1 MRRTITKMHS
11 IGIMAILVLSS
22 SLSIAQT
29 VLVNPSAE
37 GGFEL
42 GSTFAD
48 NGWTV
53 ENGAVVNQWNLG
65 TVPVGFTNNSAYI
78 SNDAGATNAYSNN
91 SASVSHFYR
100 DVTFPAGEIAMQLSF
115 NWMALGE
122 VGFWDAIIVSIAPT
136 SYTPVASTTS
146 LGTGVLP
153 APAIEVGRLWSS
165 GTAQFA
171 TFNLPPSV
179 IGNCSTSATWRVIFT
194 WKNDGSGGSNPA
206 GVIDNVS
213 LVSASSPITTA
224 GGNFTIDNTLPTAG
238 TNFQSFTE
246 AIAALNAAN
255 SCGPFVSPVIF
266 NVTAG
271 QTFSE
276 LPPVITATG
285 SAGIGITFQKSG
297 AGSNPVILPTGTA
310 GTNDGAIVISG
321 GDYFTFDGIDINAS
335 AVTNMEYGYIL
346 RSLTATNGAQFNTI
360 KNCSVTMNRN
370 NTTTTSS
377 AILQSASTTGGGVT
391 PSSAAGANSNNAYLN
406 ITVSQATN
414 GIYLNGNGTNR
425 DLNTIVG
432 SDDCTIRNTFSD
444 LGPLALTFTASR
456 AIWALNQENLQL
468 FNNDIDGVAGNQSVT
483 AAILATGLNGNSAV
497 YNNNITNVSVFGSA
511 STTSAAQ
518 GMNIALNTTGTHNVR
533 IYNNTVSNIYTSFTG
548 SATATRYAIGI
559 LVGTAASTST
569 YDVDNNSVSI
579 GFGLTPTYS
588 NTCFQTGG
596 SAAIYNVRG
605 NIFANFT
612 GAQTAPARHTVYATT
627 SATAFAAASSI
638 TAYNDLYV
646 QNDLG
651 TSGFTAVTNT
661 TTRTTITDFSAAMTP
676 AGLETGSIS
685 ADPLFVNN
693 LNDVHAQAIETN
705 AVAGFTPAAWILTDM
720 DCELRSSFT
729 PSDLGA
735 DAYDVQFC
743 AGTPDPS
750 TTLSSVPTVCPSIN
764 FGLSL
769 GTTYS
774 GVGFTYQWQSS
785 SDDVS
790 YSNISGATN
799 STLNTFLVSDTYYQ
813 CIITCTV
820 SGFSTTSS
828 PVLVTTNS
836 FINCYCANNATNP
849 ADTDIGNVTF
859 GTLNNGVGTPIL
871 NNPTATGTYSD
882 FTSLAAEDFEL
893 GTTYPLSISQ
903 ITSGGTF
910 YGAQANVFIDFNQD
924 GVFDNTTERVFTG
937 ATSSTGPISTL
948 SGSVIIPVT
957 AALGTTRMRVIL
969 QEGGTSSSPSCG
981 TYGYGETEDY
991 LINIIC
997 PNLAAP
1003 TGTGT
1008 SICAGNTATI
1018 GATATIGTISW
1029 FDDAVAG
1036 TNVGTGNSYT
1046 TPVLVSTTSYYA
1058 QADFAGCPS
1067 GPRTEV
1073 VISVDP
1079 VNAVLNP
1086 VDVTCNG
1093 GNNGSFTLGTVT
1105 CGVLPFTYSV
1115 NGGAFDEIPSNLTAG
1130 TYSVIIEDA
1139 GGFQSAPQNIIINE
1153 PSWTINNPVG
1163 TSAAICLNDA
1173 NVEVIASANTTIE
1186 NVGSTVVSFDLLSQP
1201 AEVNAAP
1208 GNIISTGTMSALP
1221 AGSVVTSA
1229 TLTFNG
1235 IEALG
1240 GSWQSD
1246 VRLGLSGSVANA
1258 AAAGTGALNGNG
1270 LFNYTR
1276 TIPAASVN
1284 VAGGTVNLLYWDAFN
1299 DVTTG
1304 PDATFPTG
1312 LGVATL
1318 TVNYTFPTP
1327 STIQWFDAASAGT
1340 LLGTGSP
1347 FETVGTT
1354 VLPNT
1359 TTAGTYNF
1367 YAEASYLG
1375 CTSPS
1380 RTLVTVTINPLPT
1393 VEAGL
1398 DQTVCAGTAVTLSG
1412 SGASTYSWNNGVVN
1426 GVAFIPSATQSYT
1439 VTGTDVNGCV
1449 NTSFVTVTVNDLPAV
1464 DAGLDVEVCENGSVT
1479 LTATSTESI
1488 TWTGGVVNGVAFVP
1502 VATATYTASVI
1513 DGNGCSNSDQVTVT
1527 VNALPAVNGGAD
1539 QEICDGTS
1547 ITLSGSGADTY
1558 VWTNSVT
1565 NGIAF
1570 IPSSTATYTVTGTDI
1585 NGCINSDDVTITVNP
1600 LPIVNAGTDITVCAG
1615 TTVNLVGSGATTYS
1629 WNNGITDGVDFIPTA
1644 TVTYTV
1650 TGTDDNGCENT
1661 DAVVVFVNDL
1671 PTVNAGAD
1679 LTVCQNGQ
1687 AILSATGALTYSWD
1701 NGVTNNIPFVV
1712 PATATYTVVGTDAN
1726 GCTNTDDVIVT
1737 ATPLPSVEAGANIT
1751 QCGDQSVTLSGS
1763 GATVYSWNNG
1773 VVDGVA
1779 FNAPFGTTSYI
1790 VTGVDAFG
1798 CSNTDIVTVTI
1809 GQNPNATATYAD
1821 PLTLISTNTG
1831 VFYQWINCADN
1842 TPIAGA
1848 TSSTFNV
1855 TDNGT
1860 YAVVVT
1866 TQEGCVD
1873 TSACLIIDYVKV
1885 EELTNNYVTLY
1896 PNPTRDNVTIK
1907 MTQETAIV
1915 EIVDAQGKVVKSTR
1929 MDNGESLS
1937 LIDFEPGIY
1946 IFKVTTDVET
1956 TIHRITKN

>member
-1 MRRTITKMHS
+1 MRRTITKMRLL
-11 IGIMAILVLSS
+11 GTMAILALSS

-29 VLVNPSAE
+29 VLINPSLE

-42 GSTFAD
+42 GATFAD

-53 ENGAVVNQWNLG
+53 VNGAVVNQWNIG

-78 SNDAGATNAYSNN
+78 SNDLGVTNAYANTST
-91 SASVSHFYR
+91 SVSHFYR
-100 DVTFPAGEIAMQLSF
+100 DVTFPAGEVAMQLSF

-122 VGFWDAIIVSIAPT
+122 GSFWDGIIVSIAPT

-146 LGTGVLP
+146 LGTGVLA

-165 GTAQFA
+165 GTVQSA
-171 TFNLPPSV
+171 TFSLPPSV

-194 WKNDGSGGSNPA
+194 WKNDSGGGSNPA

-213 LVSASSPITTA
+213 LVSAVSPITTA

-238 TNFQSFTE
+238 TNFQSFTA

-255 SCGPFVSPVIF
+255 ACGPFTAPVVF
-266 NVTAG
+266 NVSAG
-271 QTFSE
+271 QSFSE

-285 SAGIGITFQKSG
+285 LPGIGITFQKSG
-297 AGSNPVILPTGTA
+297 AGSNPVILPNGTA

-346 RSLTATNGAQFNTI
+346 RSLTATNGAQFNII
-360 KNCSVTMNRN
+360 KNCSVVMNRN
-370 NTTTTSS
+370 TTTTTSS
-377 AILQSASTTGGGVT
+377 AILQTATATGGGVT
-391 PSSAAGANSNNAYLN
+391 PTSAAGANSNNAYLN
-406 ITVSQATN
+406 ISVSQAVN
-414 GIYLNGNGTNR
+414 GIYLNGNATNR

-432 SDDCTIRNTFSD
+432 SDDCVIRNTFSD
-444 LGPLALTFTASR
+444 LGPLVSTFAASR
-456 AIWALNQENLQL
+456 AIWSVNQENVQI
-468 FNNDIDGVAGNQSVT
+468 FNNDINGVAGNQSVT
-483 AAILATGLNGNSAV
+483 AAILATGLNGNSSV

-511 STTSAAQ
+511 TTTSAAQ

-548 SATATRYAIGI
+548 TATASRYAIGI
-559 LVGTAASTST
+559 LIGTAAATSS

-579 GFGLTPTYS
+579 GFGLAPTYS

-605 NIFANFT
+605 NNFANLT

-627 SATAFAAASSI
+627 SGTAFGAASSVCS
-638 TAYNDLYV
+638 YNNLFV

-661 TTRTTITDFSAAMTP
+661 TTRTSIADYAAALTP
-676 AGLETGSIS
+676 AGLETSSIS

-693 LNDVHAQAIETN
+693 LNDLHAQAIETN
-705 AVAGFTPAAWILTDM
+705 AVAGFTPAPWVTTDM
-720 DCELRSSFT
+720 DCELRSTLT

-750 TTLSSVPTVCPSIN
+750 ATLASVSIICPSVN

-769 GTTYS
+769 GTSYS

-785 SDDVS
+785 ADNVS
-790 YSNISGATN
+790 YSNISGANN
-799 STLNTFLVSDTYYQ
+799 STLNTSLVSDTYYQ
-813 CIITCTV
+813 CIITCTL
-820 SGFSTTSS
+820 SGFSATST
-828 PVLVTTNS
+828 PVLVTENN
-836 FINCYCANNATNP
+836 FLNCYCASNATNP

-859 GTLNNGVGTPIL
+859 GTLNNGVATPTL
-871 NNPTATGTYSD
+871 NNPTANGTYSD
-882 FTSLAAEDFEL
+882 FTALPAQDFEV
-893 GTTYPLSISQ
+893 GTTYSLSISQ
-903 ITSGGTF
+903 ITSGGSFFT
-910 YGAQANVFIDFNQD
+910 AQANVFIDLNQD
-924 GVFDNTTERVFTG
+924 GIFDNTTERVFTG
-937 ATSSTGPISTL
+937 GPTSGASPTL
-948 SGSVIIPVT
+948 TGSVLIPT
-957 AALGTTRMRVIL
+957 NATFGTTRMRVIL
-969 QEGGTSSSPSCG
+969 QEGGTSSSPACG
-981 TYGYGETEDY
+981 TFGYGETEDY

-997 PNLAAP
+997 PTLTPP
-1003 TGTGT
+1003 TGTGA
-1008 SICAGNTATI
+1008 SICAGNPATI
-1018 GATATIGTISW
+1018 SATTSIGTISW
-1029 FDDAVAG
+1029 YDAAVGGA
-1036 TNVGTGNSYT
+1036 NVGSGNSFT
-1046 TPVLVSTTSYYA
+1046 SPVLVNTTSYYA

-1067 GPRTEV
+1067 GPRAEV
-1073 VISVDP
+1073 LITVDP
-1079 VNAVLNP
+1079 VNAVLNV

-1093 GNNGSFTLGTVT
+1093 GNNGTFTLGTVT

-1115 NGGAFDEIPSNLTAG
+1115 NGSAFDEIPSNLTAG
-1130 TYSVIIEDA
+1130 TYSVIIQDA
-1139 GGFQSAPQNIIINE
+1139 GGFQSAPQSIVINE
-1153 PSWTINNPVG
+1153 PSWTINNAVG
-1163 TSAAICLNDA
+1163 TNATICLNEA
-1173 NVEVIASANTTIE
+1173 SAEISASANTTIV
-1186 NVGSTVVSFDLLSQP
+1186 NTGSTVVAFDVLTQP
-1201 AEVNAAP
+1201 IEVNTAP
-1208 GNIISTGTMSALP
+1208 GTIISTGNMPALP

-1229 TLTFNG
+1229 TLVYNG

-1299 DVTTG
+1299 DVTAG

-1327 STIQWFDAASAGT
+1327 STIQWFDAATAGT

-1412 SGASTYSWNNGVVN
+1412 SGGSTYSWNNGVVN

-1439 VTGTDVNGCV
+1439 LTGTDVNGCV
-1449 NTSFVTVTVNDLPAV
+1449 NTSVVTVTVNDLPAV

-1488 TWTGGVVNGVAFVP
+1488 TWTGGVVNGAAFVP
-1502 VATATYTASVI
+1502 AATATYTASVI
-1513 DGNGCSNSDQVTVT
+1513 DGNGCANSDQVTVT

-1570 IPSSTATYTVTGTDI
+1570 IPSSSATYTVTGTDN

-1600 LPIVNAGTDITVCAG
+1600 LPIVNAGTDIIVCAG

-1701 NGVTNNIPFVV
+1701 NGVSNNVPFVV

-1726 GCTNTDDVIVT
+1726 GCTNTDDVTIQV
-1737 ATPLPSVEAGANIT
+1737 TPLPSVEAGSNIS
-1751 QCGDQSVTLSGS
+1751 QCGDQSVTLTGS

-1773 VVDGVA
+1773 VLNGVA
-1779 FNAPFGTTSYI
+1779 FDAPFGTTSYI

-1809 GQNPNATATYAD
+1809 GETPVASVSFGDA
-1821 PLTLISTNTG
+1821 LTLVSSNTG
-1831 VFYQWINCADN
+1831 VFYQWINCTDN
-1842 TPIAGA
+1842 TPIVGA

-1855 TDNGT
+1855 TENGS

-1866 TQEGCVD
+1866 TPEGCVD
-1873 TSACLIIDYVKV
+1873 TSACLIVDYVKV
-1885 EELTNNYVTLY
+1885 EELANTFVTLY
-1896 PNPTRDNVTIK
+1896 PNPTRDNVTIN
-1907 MTQETAIV
+1907 MTQESAQV
-1915 EIVDAQGKVVKSTR
+1915 EIVDAQGKIVKRTT
-1929 MDNGESLS
+1929 MQNGESVS
-1937 LIDFEPGIY
+1937 LIEFEPGMY
-1946 IFKVTTDVET
+1946 IFKVTTEIET
-1956 TIHRITKN
+1956 TIHRISKN